1 MRMRDAE
8 SEVIFGT
15 TEASLGA
22 YDLVNRLLPCIRLS
36 FDTDVG
42 RCVSIRLAVVV
53 ENLPEGTII

>member
-15 TEASLGA
+15 TEVSLGA
-22 YDLVNRLLPCIRLS
+22 YDLVNQLLPCIRLS
-36 FDTDVG
+36 FDMDVG
-42 RCVSIRLAVVV
+42 RCVSIHLAVVV